1 MASKTSASVG
11 MMVSLAVFALLSLV
25 LFVLTVV
32 FAASTQRLTRE
43 RDAAVNDLTVAV
55 RADERDDRWEELK
68 RQSGGRTGVVRYLD
82 RSLTGTIRLAGGG
95 RSDTAETFRAKAEA
109 VLDGAPTMLAAI
121 ERRDGRISD
130 LQRDIANAERDR
142 DNALSDMKASNE
154 RVKLIE
160 DESRATVA
168 RLNTELDK
176 YRQELE
182 NYRLGVEST
191 KTEMIDSTANVR
203 AQADRTI
210 ADLESRNSQITD
222 RLLVLEGLLDN
233 YRTAT
238 SKDRLRPQSEAEL
251 VDARVIGVNPGARE
265 VYLSIGRSNHVVLG
279 MTFEIYSLGTTI
291 RADAEGNYPPGKATV
306 EIIRIDDS
314 SSTAR
319 VIRETRGNP
328 IIEGDFGANPV
339 YDPNKKY
346 VFVIYGNFDMNRD
359 GVPTAAEANEVRAI
373 IDQWGGVVR
382 DEVSGD
388 TDFLVLGTRPV
399 LPPEPKN
406 TDPIELIQ
414 RYLRMKQTVQRYDDL
429 FETAKRTGIPVLNQ
443 NRFETLTGMHGQR

>member
-1 MASKTSASVG
+1 

-43 RDAAVNDLTVAV
+43 RDLAVNDLAVAV

-95 RSDTAETFRAKAEA
+95 RNDTAESFRTKVEA

-130 LQRDIANAERDR
+130 LQRDMANAERDR

-168 RLNTELDK
+168 RLNTEINK
-176 YRQELE
+176 YRDELE
-182 NYRLGVEST
+182 RYRLGVEST
-191 KTEMIDSTANVR
+191 KNEMIDSTANVR

-251 VDARVIGVNPGARE
+251 VDARVIGVNPGSRE

-279 MTFEIYSLGTTI
+279 MTFEIFSLGTTI
-291 RADAEGNYPPGKATV
+291 RPDAEGNYPPGKATV
-306 EIIRIDDS
+306 EIIRIDDA

-328 IIEGDFGANPV
+328 IIEGDFAANPV
-339 YDPNKKY
+339 YDPSKKY
-346 VFVIYGNFDMNRD
+346 VFVIYGNFDTNRD
-359 GVPTAAEANEVRAI
+359 GVPTAAEANEIRAI
-373 IDQWGGVVR
+373 IDQWGGIVR
-382 DEVSGD
+382 NDISGD

-414 RYLRMKQTVQRYDDL
+414 RYLRMKQNVQRYDDL